1 LPALLLCVALAAHMN
16 NSVNSNP
23 MYAKFREFKMFI
35 GADAW
40 AAGVN
45 GPNDL
50 RAQVKTSST
59 NVVYFRYNNTLFLV

>member
-1 LPALLLCVALAAHMN
+1 VHTCHYTACVYYDDCACN

-40 AAGVN
+40 TAGVN

-50 RAQVKTSST
+50 RAQVQH
-59 NVVYFRYNNTLFLV
+59 